1 MWSLKIND
9 VILDYYSEFYTQR
22 ERNYYK
28 INVFNSIVGGA
39 RGLKMILGEK
49 PNLTDPYE
57 LYTEHLVET
66 SRKICDDFYT
76 RTCDPLVRTSTTI
89 PNKEIKIEVASRLV
103 ATVYIESTT
112 RCSAVDVEIEE
123 PTINIPYPYNTTLEK
138 TKEEVLATNTRNKY
152 RVVSPHLYLIDMLH
166 KINNPFKQKE
176 KNDNRELIKKLF
188 EKTDEQ
194 YFRGNY
200 STIEEEIESAMTL
213 FNNDFDSL
221 VHNRVFIGF
230 RNNTLILASDKESDE
245 EYKFLSSKYT
255 FDNKSHNVLLPNEL
269 FLVKIVGKYKPKNRF
284 RICIYNIGYHEVIPV
299 NNIVLEKI
307 GNIQVSYPS
316 LRSRMFM
323 IEDNTLIS
331 LQSIGKASFIVYYMT
346 KEDLDEALIEEYPT
360 ASNREEMNDIF
371 KKRFYGIYR
380 NMTTVRKLYIKELEK
395 IGPYY
400 PYVIMHKK
408 RQPCTGEDKID
419 QPYDKKILELD

>member
-1 MWSLKIND
+1 M
-9 VILDYYSEFYTQR
+9 
-22 ERNYYK
+22 
-28 INVFNSIVGGA
+28 
-39 RGLKMILGEK
+39 
-49 PNLTDPYE
+49 
-57 LYTEHLVET
+57 
-66 SRKICDDFYT
+66 
-76 RTCDPLVRTSTTI
+76 
-89 PNKEIKIEVASRLV
+89 
-103 ATVYIESTT
+103 VYIESTT
-112 RCSAVDVEIEE
+112 RCSALEIEIEE
-123 PTINIPYPYNTTLEK
+123 HTINIPNPYNTTLEK
-138 TKEEVLATNTRNKY
+138 TKEEILATNTRNKY

-176 KNDNRELIKKLF
+176 KNNNRELIKKLF

-221 VHNRVFIGF
+221 VHDRVFIGF

-299 NNIVLEKI
+299 NNIVVEKI

-408 RQPCTGEDKID
+408 HQPCTGEDKID